1 MIKNLSEYFLQEQK
15 FYLHKITYDRIDSAI
30 LEKEFFIN
38 CTDNI
43 NAEINENNEIR
54 IIVTRSL
61 TFDPEKMF
69 RLSVA
74 FGADLQ
80 FDPQKKNEYN
90 WREMD
95 LADEFRENGDFVTGN
110 LMSRITLLIAQI
122 TSSFGQ
128 PPLVLPP
135 SVTKIKEDI

>member
-1 MIKNLSEYFLQEQK
+1 MIKNLSEYFLQEQE
-15 FYLHKITYDRIDSAI
+15 FYLYKITYDRIDSI
-30 LEKEFFIN
+30 ISEKEMFIN

-43 NAEINENNEIR
+43 TAEINENNEIR

-61 TFDPEKMF
+61 NFDPEKMF

-74 FGADLQ
+74 FGADLR
-80 FDPQKKNEYN
+80 FDPKKINEYN
-90 WREMD
+90 WREID

-128 PPLVLPP
+128 PPLVLAP
-135 SVTKIKEDI
+135 SVTKIKEET

>member
-1 MIKNLSEYFLQEQK
+1 MVKNLSEYFLQEQE
-15 FYLHKITYDRIDSAI
+15 FYLHKITYDRIDSI
-30 LEKEFFIN
+30 ISEKEICLN

-43 NAEINENNEIR
+43 NAEINEKNEVR

-61 TFDPEKMF
+61 TFEPEKMF

-74 FGADLQ
+74 FGADLR
-80 FDPQKKNEYN
+80 FDPRKINEYN

-95 LADEFRENGDFVTGN
+95 LADEFRENGDFVTSN

-128 PPLVLPP
+128 PPLVLTP
-135 SVTKIKEDI
+135 SVTQIKEEP